1 MTVASI
7 LKTKGSETIT
17 LSETNTV
24 EEAVAL
30 LAEKRIGAVV
40 VAAADGG
47 VAGIFSERDI
57 VRGLSEHGTDLL
69 HRPVSEL
76 MTHDVVTCTPAH
88 TIDQVM
94 ESMSQG
100 RFRHVPVVENG
111 KLSGIISIGDIVKS
125 KITQLEQETSAMRD
139 YITGHG

>member
-40 VAAADGG
+40 VATADGG

-57 VRGLSEHGTDLL
+57 VRGLGEHGTDLL
-69 HRPVSEL
+69 HRSVSEL
-76 MTHDVVTCTPAH
+76 MTRDVVTCTPAH

-94 ESMSQG
+94 ESMSKG

-125 KITQLEQETSAMRD
+125 KITQLEHETSAMRD
-139 YITGHG
+139 YIAGHG

>member
-24 EEAVAL
+24 EEAVSL
-30 LAEKRIGAVV
+30 LAEKKIGAVV
-40 VAAADGG
+40 VASSDGG

-69 HRPVSEL
+69 NRPVSEL
-76 MTHDVVTCTPAH
+76 MTRNVVTCTSSH
-88 TIDQVM
+88 TIDNVM

-100 RFRHVPVVENG
+100 RFRHVPVVDDG
-111 KLSGIISIGDIVKS
+111 KLTGIISIGDIVKS
-125 KITQLEQETSAMRD
+125 KISQLENETSAMRD
-139 YITGHG
+139 YIAGHG